1 MKIRALNFFYI
12 ILFLIGTAFN
22 TNLKA
27 QCSTTISHSLPDT
40 IVMSATCTATLNWG
54 TVTVTPGGTCTLVGS
69 PTFVSATDG
78 AINYNLNGA
87 VPSGANIL
95 VTYSATINDGTS
107 NIIKTLTF
115 NMYVRDKTAPVLSG
129 ILANITV
136 TSCVIPNVAPTIT
149 DNCTNPIAPFF
160 SDAGPISTC
169 GGGTITRTWT
179 ATDAA
184 GNTGYFTQIITVNPD
199 TAPPSFTTNA
209 TDLVIDCNPTTSPA
223 LVATW
228 LANHGAATATDCNNI
243 TWSYTPN
250 TPTPVSGCV
259 GSAGSLT
266 VVFTAK
272 DACNNTSTTTA
283 KIISTDVFPPVIT
296 QQAQNKIVDCA
307 AVGTELSNWIDN
319 NAGAVANDVCAG
331 PTMAVKYFVNGNQA
345 TKTQLIAYF
354 ADSLKLACQSNVVI
368 GTTTYNKIVGKMK
381 VGFAFN
387 DNCNNQTPP
396 TEAIF
401 AATDNIAPVFTT
413 TASNKSV
420 QCDTVN
426 TMAAF
431 TAWYNNQAGAIAQDQ
446 CNTTLT
452 FRTVP
457 TLSNAMDSLAVS
469 QANSCG
475 NTGKVT
481 VGFFAKDACGNETAI
496 PTTATFNIID
506 NIAPVFTTAPSS
518 ITVNCAGAGNGN
530 IAALQAFVNTHGGGV
545 ATDNCG
551 GTAPFWTFTW
561 VDKLGNTG
569 ANSYPQIPTSGVGYP
584 ACDWFTDFIFKAKD
598 ECGNERTANV
608 RFAVQDQTP
617 PTFTNLQPDVT
628 VDCNNIPAQY
638 VDFPGASDNCG
649 SANVDLLM
657 TTSNINN
664 NCSGTYQIKKTWSA
678 IDQCGNKN
686 TYTRTITVLDN
697 QGPVIAGVPANITV
711 ACDAVPP
718 IPNIVISDA
727 CDPKPDSVFVQ
738 TSTAGSNAKLC
749 SFYNYVLT
757 RKWTATD
764 KCGNISTKSYTITV
778 QDTKA
783 PTFTVPAN
791 VTVSCFDA
799 FNALVT
805 GRPTLLK
812 DDCDNAPKLDSSDVV
827 TAGSCAGNNTYTRT
841 WKASDACGNTITKV
855 QTIVSKDTKKPN
867 LIGVPA
873 DITLECGDPT
883 PAIPSVT
890 VKDSC
895 DNSITPVYVSTN
907 MPSSC
912 IGNFKLKREW
922 TATDNC
928 GNISKKTQTI
938 TFLDTKK
945 PSINVCPKDIS
956 VDNTPGLC
964 EGSVP
969 LEAPAVSDNCGTVI
983 STYIQNESANITSSV
998 PNDPD
1003 VIIEPIK
1010 FDIIVPLGATA
1021 TASNVTFSIDL
1032 NNVDAE
1038 ASTEYFDI
1046 IGENNTILGKTNST
1060 IAQCGNST
1068 TDITLTATQVNTWGQ
1083 DGIISFILKPNI
1095 PTNLPPSEG
1104 INDICSK
1111 GKVFANL
1118 AFTLTSNPNLTLEY
1132 SIDNG
1137 TKILVNPI
1145 VSSIATMNVGKH
1157 LVKYFVKDCNNN
1169 VDSCQY
1175 NASVFD
1181 KDEPSISAPSD
1192 QNYVISGTTCSV
1204 KQEIPAPTF
1213 MFDNCGFGTGY
1224 TQKQPVIAGDS
1235 LLTFN
1240 NNSNLLAYFANDK
1253 IFTFTGV
1260 TSNAVTSNVLLTID
1274 LKADA
1279 ESAGEYFTF
1288 LGENNVPLGTTNI
1301 ATCSAKGTTILTI
1314 PANDFNTWASDG
1326 QLVIKALSNKSF
1338 PISQAGTNPGINP
1351 CNNTVTA
1358 NGQNDGSSYMTATLS
1373 FNTANPIFST
1383 SGATVTAPKPL
1394 FQSGVIPEVTFLQ
1407 GTTLVKYE
1415 LSDAAGNKKTVTYNV
1430 VVEDKTN
1437 PIAKCKNAFVSV
1449 LPTSTGP
1456 GIINPADINDGST
1469 DNCTI
1474 ASISA
1479 TPNAFAC
1486 SDLGSTKNI
1495 TLTVKDLAGNQA
1507 TCSADVIISI
1517 EKPKPSYSLGICG
1530 NDTLKLF
1537 ANPPAIPGAVYIFGW
1552 TGPNNFSSTLQ
1563 NPYIPNVNAINGG
1576 TYNLNIYSQLSGSCY
1591 NGITTLEIPIDN
1603 QPNTPTITA
1612 SSLKP
1617 CTNGELTLS
1626 TAAYTGKKVTYYWYK
1641 GIAPSGV
1648 LVDSTLVNSYTISNP
1663 TAGNAKYYVR
1673 VKVDIC
1679 SSNPSASVSIN
1690 AVNPP
1695 SATLTNAP
1703 IIEVCEGTD
1712 ITLGTSSVGLG
1723 YKYQWSGPDNF
1734 SYTTQYP
1741 PVLTNAKPAKSGVYT
1756 LIVLSAE
1763 GCESTPALTTVNVK
1777 AKPKTPT
1784 LVANGL
1790 DCEGSSINLITNV
1803 TGVSTYHWVNPS
1815 FNEQV
1820 TTVNNLPLTNLNKAT
1835 MKGNWKVYVMN
1846 NGCKSD
1852 ESNAVDLK
1860 INSKPTITADYK
1872 NPACDG
1878 GTLELLGI
1886 GANNASYSWTGTN
1899 NFVSNVQNPS
1909 TKAIAGTYIAVV
1921 IDQNGCSNFDDVVV
1935 ATKAKPEITA
1945 VTNNGAACV
1954 SGTND
1959 IKVTATVF
1967 PFDST
1972 YAYQWTGPNTVSNAK
1987 TLTLPN
1993 ATAAVNGTYI
2003 LQVTSKDG
2011 CKSTPFSHIVDVRNK
2026 PQTPVIKNS
2035 IAQNIC
2041 EGDNILVELDN
2052 ANTYIGAAVSY
2063 KWNTPAGGVTTF
2075 IPTLSIT
2082 KASSI
2087 NSGDYTLTVMVDGCE
2102 SDISGKKKITVN
2114 KIPEKPVVT
2123 IGTPLCEGETL
2134 QLSTDFIA
2142 NATYEWLGAN
2152 NFTSSISN
2160 PTKPKVTED
2169 DQGFYKVRVIV
2180 NGCPSPFSNSAFL
2193 DVNEIPKLTPIAKN
2207 SGAICLDS
2215 PNPNLT
2221 LSVESS
2227 TAVTGATYT
2236 WFNAKTNTQ
2245 LNTASSS
2252 LNYNI
2257 SNFTGYPEGLNEFY
2271 VITTFKGCSTNPS
2284 IPTSVNLNKIPVG
2297 QKAFA
2302 GADIAVCN
2310 EKSVSLAAQKPTI
2323 GTGSWLQVQGSSITI
2338 ADTTLANTKVNGL
2351 VPGQNYI
2358 LQWKLSNGACKDYSF
2373 DEVKINVNDTGI
2385 KAEAGDSIQLC
2396 SKTQTKLNANII
2408 STGTTGLWT
2417 QLSTQVGVTI
2427 VNPTDPKTLV
2437 TGLSAG
2443 NMYSFKW
2450 TLSNASCK
2458 DYSTDDVFVFVE
2470 EPQGKAYAG
2479 VDFKACGDGNI
2490 NLNASAVAGIVGKWT
2505 SLNGAT
2511 VVLPNATTSVIK
2523 NLTQGQN
2530 LFVWSIGTK
2539 TCGTYSKDT
2548 VTVTYETA
2556 AKAVADAITV
2566 PYAGS
2571 ITFNPTAND
2580 ILPAG
2585 NAYTISIITQP
2596 RHGKVTITTDRKI
2609 EYQAENAFTGA
2620 DDFEYKICNT
2630 TCPDV
2635 CTTAKVS
2642 VSVLGGDD
2650 CTVPTIITPN
2660 GDLINDRWEIPC
2672 LVGADYPNSTVVV
2685 FNQWGDE
2692 VFRSNS
2698 YKNDWEGTY
2707 NGQPLPSGTYFFVV
2721 NLGTSIKKNGF
2732 LIIER

>member
-1 MKIRALNFFYI
+1 MKIRTLNFLSIF
-12 ILFLIGTAFN
+12 LFLVAIAFS
-22 TNLKA
+22 TTLKA
-27 QCSTTISHSLPDT
+27 QCSSTISHSAPDT

-78 AINYNLNGA
+78 TNNYNINDV

-95 VTYSATINDGTS
+95 VTYSATVNDGTA

-129 ILANITV
+129 IPTNITV
-136 TSCVIPNVAPTIT
+136 TGCILSNTAPTVI
-149 DNCTNPIAPFF
+149 DNCTNPIAPSFN
-160 SDAGPISTC
+160 DVGPISTC
-169 GGGTITRTWT
+169 SGGVITRTWK

-184 GNTGYFTQIITVNPD
+184 GNTGYFIQTITINPD
-199 TAPPSFTTNA
+199 TAPPTFTTNA

-223 LVATW
+223 LVAAW
-228 LANHGAATATDCNNI
+228 LANHGTATATDCNNI

-250 TPTPVSGCV
+250 APTPVSGCI
-259 GSAGSLT
+259 GSAGAVT
-266 VVFTAK
+266 VIFTAK
-272 DACNNTSTTTA
+272 DACNNSSTTTA
-283 KIISTDVFPPVIT
+283 KIISTDIFPPIVT
-296 QQAQNKIVDCA
+296 QQAQNKVVDCV
-307 AVGTELSNWIDN
+307 AVSMELSNWIDN
-319 NAGAVANDVCAG
+319 NGNAIANDVCAG

-345 TKTQLIAYF
+345 TKAQLITYF

-368 GTTTYNKIVGKMK
+368 GTTTYNKVVGKMK
-381 VGFAFN
+381 VAFVFS
-387 DNCNNQTPP
+387 DNCSNAAAP
-396 TEAIF
+396 TDATF

-413 TASNKSV
+413 NASNKSV

-431 TAWYNNQAGAIAQDQ
+431 NAWYNNRAGAIAQDG
-446 CNTTLT
+446 CSSTLT
-452 FRTVP
+452 FRTAP
-457 TLSNAMDSLAVS
+457 TLSNAMDSLTTS

-496 PTTATFNIID
+496 PTTATFTIVD

-518 ITVNCAGAGNGN
+518 VTVNCIGAGNGN
-530 IAALQAFVNTHGGGV
+530 ISALQAFVNTQGGGI

-551 GTAPFWTFTW
+551 GLAPFWTFTW
-561 VDKLGNTG
+561 TDKLGNTG
-569 ANSYPQIPTSGVGYP
+569 ASSYPQIPTSGVGYP
-584 ACDWFTDFIFKAKD
+584 ACDWFADFIFKVKD
-598 ECGNERTANV
+598 ECGNERTANA
-608 RFAVQDQTP
+608 RFAIQDQTP
-617 PTFTNLQPDVT
+617 PTFTNTKTDIT
-628 VDCNNIPAQY
+628 VDCNTIPGQFS
-638 VDFPGASDNCG
+638 DFPGASDNCG
-649 SANVDLLM
+649 FATVNIVM
-657 TTSNINN
+657 ETSNIND
-664 NCSGTYQIKKTWSA
+664 NCAGTYQIKKTWNA
-678 IDQCGNKN
+678 TDQCGNKN
-686 TYTRTITVLDN
+686 TYTRIITVLDN
-697 QGPVIAGVPANITV
+697 QGPVIAGVPADITV
-711 ACDAVPP
+711 DCDAIPP

-738 TSTAGSNAKLC
+738 TSTAGTDAKLC

-764 KCGNISTKSYTITV
+764 KCGNISTKSYTLTV
-778 QDTKA
+778 QDKKA

-791 VTVSCFDA
+791 VTVGCFDA
-799 FNALVT
+799 FNSLVT

-812 DDCDNAPKLDSSDVV
+812 DDCDNAPKLDSSDVI
-827 TAGSCAGNNTYTRT
+827 TAGSCTGNNTYTRT
-841 WKASDACGNTITKV
+841 WRASDACGNTITKA
-855 QTIVSKDTKKPN
+855 QTILTKDDKKPN

-873 DITLECGDPT
+873 DVTLECGD
-883 PAIPSVT
+883 AIPATPTVT

-895 DNSITPVYVSTN
+895 DNSVIPVYVATN
-907 MPSSC
+907 TPSSC
-912 IGNFKLKREW
+912 VGNFKLKREW

-928 GNISKKTQTI
+928 GNISKKTQTL

-945 PSINVCPKDIS
+945 PTINVCPSDVS
-956 VDNTPGLC
+956 FDNTPGLC
-964 EGSVP
+964 EANID
-969 LEAPAVSDNCGTVI
+969 LIAPVASDNCGSVI
-983 STYIQNESANITSSV
+983 SNYTQNESANITSSV

-1003 VIIEPIK
+1003 VIIKPII
-1010 FDIIVPLGATA
+1010 FDIVVPLNATT

-1032 NNVDAE
+1032 NDVDAE

-1046 IGENNTILGKTNST
+1046 IGENNTFLGKTKKTN
-1060 IAQCGNST
+1060 IQCGNSSVNVPLS
-1068 TDITLTATQVNTWGQ
+1068 DAQVNTWGQ
-1083 DGIISFILKPNI
+1083 DGMISFTLKPNI
-1095 PTNLPPSEG
+1095 PSNLPPSEG
-1104 INDICSK
+1104 INDICPN
-1111 GKVFANL
+1111 GKVL
-1118 AFTLTSNPNLTLEY
+1118 AKLEFTVTSNPNLTYEY

-1137 TKILVNPI
+1137 AKTLVSPI
-1145 VSSIATMNVGKH
+1145 GNTVTTLSVGKH

-1181 KDEPSISAPSD
+1181 KEAPSISAPAD
-1192 QNYVISGTTCSV
+1192 QNYVISGTNCTV

-1213 MFDNCGFGTGY
+1213 MFDNCGFGTQY
-1224 TQKQPVIAGDS
+1224 TQKQPTIAGDS
-1235 LLTFN
+1235 LLTFI
-1240 NNSNLLAYFANDK
+1240 NNSNLQAYFANDK

-1260 TSNAVTSNVLLTID
+1260 TANAVNSNVSLTID

-1288 LGENNVPLGTTNI
+1288 LGENNVPLGTTDI
-1301 ATCSAKGTTILTI
+1301 ATCITKGTTTLTI
-1314 PANDFNTWASDG
+1314 STGDFNTWASDG
-1326 QLVIKALSNKSF
+1326 QLVIKAISNKSF

-1351 CNNTVTA
+1351 CNNTVIS

-1383 SGATVTAPKPL
+1383 SGATVTAAKPL
-1394 FQSGVIPEVTFLQ
+1394 FQSGVTPEVTFVQ
-1407 GTTLVKYE
+1407 GTTVVKYE

-1430 VVEDKTN
+1430 VVEDKTD
-1437 PIAKCKNAFVSV
+1437 PIAKCKNAFVAI

-1456 GIINPADINDGST
+1456 GTINPADVNDSSS

-1474 ASISA
+1474 ASLVVS
-1479 TPNAFAC
+1479 PNAFAC
-1486 SDLGSTKNI
+1486 SDIGTTKNV
-1495 TLTVKDLAGNQA
+1495 TLTVTDLAGNKA
-1507 TCSADVIISI
+1507 TCTADVVITI

-1537 ANPPAIPGAVYIFGW
+1537 ANPPAIPGALYNFNW
-1552 TGPNNFSSTLQ
+1552 SGPNNFNSTLQ
-1563 NPYIPNVNAINGG
+1563 NPYIPNVSATNGG
-1576 TYNLNIYSQLSGSCY
+1576 TYNLYIYSTPGSCY
-1591 NGITTLEIPIDN
+1591 SGNTTLEIPIDN

-1612 SSLKP
+1612 SSSKP
-1617 CTNGELTLS
+1617 CTNGELTLT

-1648 LVDSTLVNSYTISNP
+1648 LIDSTLTNSYTINNP
-1663 TAGNAKYYVR
+1663 AVGNAKYYVR

-1695 SATLTNAP
+1695 SATLTNASV
-1703 IIEVCEGTD
+1703 IEVCEGTD

-1723 YKYQWSGPDNF
+1723 YKYQWTGPDNF
-1734 SYTTQYP
+1734 SFATQYP
-1741 PVLTNAKPAKSGVYT
+1741 PVLTNAKPTKSGVYT

-1763 GCESTPALTTVNVK
+1763 GCESTSALTTVNVK
-1777 AKPKTPT
+1777 AKPKTPI

-1803 TGVSTYHWVNPS
+1803 TGVSSYHWVNPS

-1835 MKGNWKVYVMN
+1835 MKGNWKVYLMN

-1852 ESNAVDLK
+1852 ESNPVDLK

-1872 NPACDG
+1872 NPVCDG
-1878 GTLELLGI
+1878 SALELLGI
-1886 GANNASYSWTGTN
+1886 GANNASYSWTGAN
-1899 NFVSNVQNPS
+1899 NFVSNAQNPT
-1909 TKAIAGTYIAVV
+1909 TKAVAGTYVAVI

-1935 ATKAKPEITA
+1935 TTKPKPEITA
-1945 VTNNGAACV
+1945 ITNNSPMCV
-1954 SGTND
+1954 SGTSD
-1959 IKVTATVF
+1959 IKITSTVF

-1987 TLTLPN
+1987 ILILPN
-1993 ATAAVNGTYI
+1993 ATAAVNGTYT

-2011 CKSTPFSHIVDVRNK
+2011 CKSAPFSHLVDVRNK
-2026 PQTPVIKNS
+2026 PQTPVIKNGIS
-2035 IAQNIC
+2035 QNVC
-2041 EGDNILVELDN
+2041 EGDNILIELDN
-2052 ANTYIGAAVSY
+2052 ANTYIGAIVSY
-2063 KWNTPAGGVTTF
+2063 KWATPAGGVTTN
-2075 IPTLSIT
+2075 IPTLSIP
-2082 KASSI
+2082 KALSI
-2087 NSGDYTLTVMVDGCE
+2087 HSGDYTLVVIVDGCE

-2114 KIPEKPVVT
+2114 PIPAKPSAT

-2134 QLSTDFIA
+2134 QLSTDFIN

-2160 PTKPKVTED
+2160 PTKPNVTKD
-2169 DQGFYKVRVIV
+2169 DQGFYKVRVAV
-2180 NGCPSPFSNSAFL
+2180 NGCQSPFSNSVFL
-2193 DVNEIPKLTPIAKN
+2193 TVIEAIKLTPIAKN
-2207 SGAICLDS
+2207 SGPICLDS

-2221 LSVESS
+2221 LTVE
-2227 TAVTGATYT
+2227 GATAIPGAKYT
-2236 WFNAKTNTQ
+2236 WFSAKTNTQ
-2245 LNTASSS
+2245 LDTASKL

-2257 SNFTGYPEGLNEFY
+2257 SNFAGYPEGLNEFY
-2271 VITTFKGCSTNPS
+2271 VVTTFNGCSSKPS
-2284 IPTSVNLNKIPVG
+2284 IPTSVNLNKIPTG

-2338 ADTTLANTKVNGL
+2338 ADTTLSNTKVNGL
-2351 VPGQNYI
+2351 VSGQNYV

-2373 DEVKINVNDTGI
+2373 DEVKINVNDTNI
-2385 KAEAGDSIQLC
+2385 KADAGDSIQLC
-2396 SKTQTKLNANII
+2396 SKTQTKLDANII
-2408 STGTTGLWT
+2408 SSGTTGLWT

-2450 TLSNASCK
+2450 TLSNTSCK
-2458 DYSTDDVFVFVE
+2458 DYSTDEVFVFVE
-2470 EPQGKAYAG
+2470 EQQGKSYAG

-2490 NLNASAVAGIVGKWT
+2490 SLNASAVAGTIGKWT
-2505 SLNGAT
+2505 SLNSAI
-2511 VVLPNATTSVIK
+2511 VVLPNAPTSAVK
-2523 NLTQGQN
+2523 NLTQGN
-2530 LFVWSIGTK
+2530 NAFVWSISTK

-2548 VTVTYETA
+2548 VIITYESA
-2556 AKAVADAITV
+2556 AKAIADAITV

-2571 ITFNPTAND
+2571 TVFNPTAND
-2580 ILPAG
+2580 ILPLG
-2585 NAYTISIITQP
+2585 NGYTLTIVTQP
-2596 RHGKVTITTDRKI
+2596 RHGKVTITADRKI
-2609 EYQAENAFTGA
+2609 EYQAENAFTGN

-2630 TCPDV
+2630 TCSDV

-2672 LVGADYPNSTVVV
+2672 LVGADYPNSTVAI

-2707 NGQPLPSGTYFFVV
+2707 NGQPLPSGTYFFIV
-2721 NLGTSIKKNGF
+2721 NLGATIKKNGF